1 MTLHACLF
9 DHDEDE
15 DDMSGYRPPSHFPLR
30 MTLLVAKSSSTC
42 HVYLITAVVPFPH
55 RQLVELPCDMFSGA
69 GVCIPVDVDA
79 IVVGDEVGCLLFFMI
94 IVVAMPAGSCP
105 ASMELVADLALR
117 VVAFLLL
124 LLLWLRAKRC

>member
-1 MTLHACLF
+1 
-9 DHDEDE
+9 
-15 DDMSGYRPPSHFPLR
+15 MSNVH
-30 MTLLVAKSSSTC
+30 TSSTRR
-42 HVYLITAVVPFPH
+42 VYLITAVVPFPH

-69 GVCIPVDVDA
+69 RVCIPIGIYA

-94 IVVAMPAGSCP
+94 VVVAMPAGSCP

-124 LLLWLRAKRC
+124 LLL